1 VTADGK
7 AAIATV
13 NPYATAI
20 ALDIVSR
27 GGNAIDAALAAA
39 FTLGVVDG
47 HNSGIGGGCFI
58 LVRLADGRVLAIDGR
73 EMAPAAAGENMYVV
87 DGKVDSELSRSG
99 ALAAGIPGSVAAL
112 HELQKLGG
120 KLSFKDVILPAATL
134 AEDGFKISPSLA
146 GRLSATA
153 EKLAHY
159 PASAEIFLD
168 KNGVPWPALH
178 MLQQKDLAQT
188 YRKLA
193 AQGPNY
199 FYRGEFA
206 QKTDQW

>member
-20 ALDIVSR
+20 ALDIVVR

-73 EMAPAAAGENMYVV
+73 EMAPAAARADMYVV
-87 DGKVDSELSRSG
+87 NGKVDSELSRSG

-120 KLSFKDVILPAATL
+120 KLSFKDVIMPAATH
-134 AEDGFKISPSLA
+134 ADSGFKSSPSLTA
-146 GRLSATA
+146 G
-153 EKLAHY
+153 
-159 PASAEIFLD
+159 
-168 KNGVPWPALH
+168 
-178 MLQQKDLAQT
+178 
-188 YRKLA
+188 LA
-193 AQGPNY
+193 AT
-199 FYRGEFA
+199 GE
-206 QKTDQW
+206 DI